1 MKIPKLFQNSAI
13 YSLVMVLQ
21 KGISFLLLPL
31 YTFYLTP
38 ADYGIMGVS
47 GSITSFLSVCMTFG
61 LGAAA
66 ARFYYSHL
74 KDENYAKKLYG
85 TIVTIVLINS
95 AVFGTIFLVF
105 HKWIIDPFLGNI
117 NFYPYVLIGLLS
129 TIVMP
134 LYQYFQEYLQA
145 RQEGLH
151 YGINTMCFF
160 IINVILIILALA
172 VFKRGLVG
180 YLLANLI
187 TSVLFFIY
195 AAVVFLRRL
204 KIGINKEIAKEAIN
218 YSAPLLPHQLA
229 AWSNGTI
236 DRLLVNGLKSE
247 SDAGLY
253 NLGQQYSSLTN
264 ILGNAINQAYV
275 PWFFDKINYGKEGL
289 FLIYRV
295 AEAIICVFGLFTLIM
310 SLFSKE
316 LLALMISNPA
326 YKDVW
331 MTVPLL
337 IGAYLFH
344 SLYFIYVNVLYLKD
358 SKVVF
363 TISLVSLFVNIV
375 TNVLLI
381 PPYGVMGSAL
391 AFWLTYLVQCLVAH
405 LWSHFRNKDIRFN
418 SLKLYFVCF
427 GSLVLS
433 LATLFMQNM
442 TWTQAVC
449 TKLIIIFLF
458 TGLLLFLNRKYI
470 RPLLGIC
477 RNRR

>member
-1 MKIPKLFQNSAI
+1 
-13 YSLVMVLQ
+13 MVLQ

-31 YTFYLTP
+31 YTLYLTP
-38 ADYGIMGVS
+38 ADYGILGVS
-47 GSITSFLSVCMTFG
+47 GSISSFLTIFMTFG

-74 KDENYAKKLYG
+74 KDEDYAIKLYG

-95 AVFGTIFLVF
+95 VLFGTIFLLF

-117 NFYPYVLIGLLS
+117 DYFPYIFIGLLC

-145 RQEGLH
+145 RQEGMH
-151 YGINTMCFF
+151 YGINSMCYF
-160 IINVILIILALA
+160 IINVTLVVLALV
-172 VFKRGLVG
+172 VFDLGLLG
-180 YLLANLI
+180 LLLANLI
-187 TSVLFFIY
+187 TSVLFFFY
-195 AAVVFLRRL
+195 AIVIFLSRL
-204 KIGINKEIAKEAIN
+204 RVGIDKQIAKDAIN

-229 AWSNGTI
+229 AWSNGTL

-275 PWFFDKINYGKEGL
+275 PWFYDRVNYGKEGL
-289 FLIYRV
+289 TLIYRV
-295 AEAIICVFGLFTLIM
+295 AEGIICFLALFTLIM

-316 LLALMISNPA
+316 LLSLMISNPA

-344 SLYFIYVNVLYLKD
+344 SLYFLYVNILYLKD

-363 TISLVSLFVNIV
+363 TISFISLIVNIGA
-375 TNVLLI
+375 NVLLI
-381 PPYGVMGSAL
+381 PPYGCMGSAF
-391 AFWLTYLVQCLVAH
+391 AFWLTYFVQCIVAH
-405 LWSHFRNKDIRFN
+405 IWSHFKNREIRYN
-418 SLKLYFVCF
+418 NLRLYFICF
-427 GSLVLS
+427 VSMILS
-433 LATLFMQNM
+433 ISALFMQNM
-442 TWTQAVC
+442 TWLQTIGI
-449 TKLIIIFLF
+449 KLLIAIFFAGVLF
-458 TGLLLFLNRKYI
+458 SMNRKHLQ
-470 RPLLGIC
+470 PLLEMFNQ
-477 RNRR
+477 R

>member
-31 YTFYLTP
+31 YTQYLTP

-47 GSITSFLSVCMTFG
+47 GSITSFLSICITLG

-66 ARFYYSHL
+66 ARFYYSHK

-117 NFYPYVLIGLLS
+117 DYYPYIFIGILC

-151 YGINTMCFF
+151 YGINSMCYFA
-160 IINVILIILALA
+160 INVVLIILSL
-172 VFKRGLVG
+172 VIFDMGLLG
-180 YLLANLI
+180 FLLANLI

-195 AAVVFLRRL
+195 AVVIFLRRL
-204 KIGINKEIAKEAIN
+204 RVGVDKQIAKEAII

-229 AWSNGTI
+229 AWSNGTL

-253 NLGQQYSSLTN
+253 NLGQQYSSLSN
-264 ILGNAINQAYV
+264 IMGNAINQAYV

-289 FLIYRV
+289 TLIYRV
-295 AEAIICVFGLFTLIM
+295 AEGIICVFGLFTLIM

-316 LLALMISNPA
+316 LLTLMISNPA

-363 TISLVSLFVNIV
+363 TISLVSLVVNIG

-381 PPYGVMGSAL
+381 PPYGVMGSAI
-391 AFWLTYLVQCLVAH
+391 AFWLTYFVQCVVAH
-405 LWSHFRNKDIRFN
+405 IWSHFRNKVIRFN
-418 SLKLYFVCF
+418 SVKLYFVCF
-427 GSLVLS
+427 VSLSMS
-433 LATLFMQNM
+433 LTALLMQNLAWM
-442 TWTQAVC
+442 QVIGF
-449 TKLIIIFLF
+449 KLIIV
-458 TGLLLFLNRKYI
+458 LLFAGLILLMNRKHI
-470 RPLLGIC
+470 RPIMQIC
-477 RNRR
+477 RQR